1 MVTKSTEGLPKE
13 GATMKQTEKNV
24 EFAKGGKTKMFGEQ
38 GAEPQMEGESG
49 HSTGNDQGPPAD
61 HGGGPVVGDKF
72 AKGGST
78 KMFGYAGSQPAE
90 AGKTSAR

>member
-24 EFAKGGKTKMFGEQ
+24 EFAKGGNTPMFGK
-38 GAEPQMEGESG
+38 GDRTVTDSRDAAGTAKPGETYKDPEDSG
-49 HSTGNDQGPPAD
+49 E
-61 HGGGPVVGDKF
+61 KF

-78 KMFGYAGSQPAE
+78 KMFGYTGSLPAE
-90 AGKTSAR
+90 GGKTSAR